1 MRRLDRLAVGVL
13 AALLVAGC
21 SGGGSTADAPTS
33 STPPDPDV
41 VFAALMDANAPGWPA
56 EFAVEGA
63 TVDDAPALAI
73 LAAQAS
79 CAELETRSVEEVL
92 LNLLAGS
99 LPADTAGTLLY
110 AGAAAYC
117 PTYSQAVQDYADANR

>member
-1 MRRLDRLAVGVL
+1 MRRNRWTVGVL
-13 AALLVAGC
+13 AALLLAGC
-21 SGGGSTADAPTS
+21 GDDGSTAADPTS

-41 VFAALMDANAPGWPA
+41 VFAGLMDANAPGWPA

-79 CAELETRSVEEVL
+79 CTELETRSVEEVL

-110 AGAAAYC
+110 AAAAAYC